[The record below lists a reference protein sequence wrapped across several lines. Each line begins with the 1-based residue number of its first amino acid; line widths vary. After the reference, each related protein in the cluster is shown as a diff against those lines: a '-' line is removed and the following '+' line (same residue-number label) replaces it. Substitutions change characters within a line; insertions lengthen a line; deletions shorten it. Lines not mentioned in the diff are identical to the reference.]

1 MRIKNMKVY
10 DLANELAEEI
20 KKSEE
25 YVTYRTAKEAINL
38 NYELKKKIDEFENAR
53 YEAQIVA
60 LQTGKD
66 DELKMKH
73 VQELYGELI
82 QNEEASKYFDAEILF
97 NSLSIAILF
106 NFLILIGIKSI
117 ITALEISALIIISII
132 FNYYLSFIIKIS

>member
-1 MRIKNMKVY
+1 MKVY

-38 NYELKKKIDEFENAR
+38 NYELKKKINAR

-82 QNEEASKYFDAEILF
+82 QNEEASKYFDAEIRF
-97 NSLSIAILF
+97 NVLIADVNKIIG
-106 NFLILIGIKSI
+106 NVVQELIK
-117 ITALEISALIIISII
+117 
-132 FNYYLSFIIKIS
+132 